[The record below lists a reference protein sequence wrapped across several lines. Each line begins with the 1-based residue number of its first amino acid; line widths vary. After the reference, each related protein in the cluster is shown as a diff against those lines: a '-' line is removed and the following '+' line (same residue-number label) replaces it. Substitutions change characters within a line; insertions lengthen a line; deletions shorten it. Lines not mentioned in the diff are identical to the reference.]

1 MFVLM
6 ADDTQALR
14 DASGGPGGADDT
26 ARFEGTATDGAR
38 GPKIGAAEAG
48 AP

>member
-6 ADDTQALR
+6 ADDTQVPR
-14 DASGGPGGADDT
+14 DASGGPGGADNT
-26 ARFEGTATDGAR
+26 ARSEGTAMDGAR
-38 GPKIGAAEAG
+38 GPETEAVEAG